1 MIEPDALKTQI
12 RLAFADVEPPPHWC
26 LTRGTEGHEPALLAQ
41 EFGKVLDRHWEE
53 LSQEFLDRAPDGYG
67 SALSFFSDEAFRFYL
82 PAYLVAMIDRN
93 LQQAD
98 PIFHLTHGLSRG
110 GGRFINPRRYGA
122 RTARDEALHRL
133 AVFMPVE
140 AGAIRAFLEWFAA
153 SSDCLPPERE
163 DIREAI
169 ATFWAH
175 KAQNGDTGT

>member
-41 EFGKVLDRHWEE
+41 EFAKVLDRHWEE

-133 AVFMPVE
+133 AVFTPAE

-175 KAQNGDTGT
+175 KAQNGDTAT

>member
-12 RLAFADVEPPPHWC
+12 RSAFSDVEPPPHWC
-26 LTRGTEGHEPALLAQ
+26 LSRGNEGREPVLLEQ

-53 LSQEFLDRAPDGYG
+53 LPQEFLDRAPDGYG

-82 PAYLVAMIDRN
+82 PAYLVAMVDGN

-110 GGRFINPRRYGA
+110 GGRLINPRRYGA

-133 AVFMPVE
+133 AVFTPTQ
-140 AGAIRAFLEWFAA
+140 AAAIRAFLEWFAA
-153 SSDCLPPERE
+153 SPECLPPERE
-163 DIREAI
+163 DIHEAI
-169 ATFWAH
+169 TTFWGQ
-175 KAQNGDTGT
+175 KAQSAGNGN